1 MHPAFEGVFYFLKKG
16 MEGSWM
22 KKNVLK
28 GLLVLTG
35 ILLIT
40 ACGKQDSSEQKT
52 EETAKVIRVGTSP
65 GPYSEL
71 FLEAVKPILEKE
83 GYRIKATE
91 FSELLQADVALTEGA
106 IDLNVDQHT
115 AYLNNFNENKQA
127 RLIGLTPIPTVPAG
141 LFPGR
146 KQKLTEVKTGDKI
159 GIPDDASNTARAF
172 NLLQKVGWIKLKAGI
187 DPVKVSAADI
197 VENPK
202 KLELVQMKSAQIPRS
217 LSDLDFAVIPGS
229 IVYSAELDAKDSL
242 LLEDVLKEYELVA
255 VVDEKNKT
263 SAWAEAVVAAYRS
276 PAFKKYMRKHNQENY
291 WFIPKELQEE

>member
-1 MHPAFEGVFYFLKKG
+1 
-16 MEGSWM
+16 M
-22 KKNVLK
+22 KKKILR
-28 GLLVLTG
+28 GLLVLAG
-35 ILLIT
+35 VLLIA
-40 ACGKQDSSEQKT
+40 ACGKQDSSGQGAEKA
-52 EETAKVIRVGTSP
+52 AKVIRVGTSP

-83 GYRIKATE
+83 GYQIKETE

-127 RLIGLTPIPTVPAG
+127 KLTGITPVPTVPAG

-146 KQKLTEVKTGDKI
+146 KQKLTEVKKGDKI

-172 NLLQKVGWIKLKAGI
+172 NLLQKAGWIKLKEGI
-187 DPVKVSAADI
+187 DPIKASAADI
-197 VENPK
+197 VENSK
-202 KLELVQMKSAQIPRS
+202 ELELVQMKSAQIPRS

-229 IVYSAELDAKDSL
+229 IVYSAELNPKDSL
-242 LLEDVLKEYELVA
+242 LLEDVLKEYELIA

-263 SAWAEAVVAAYRS
+263 SDWAEAVVKAYRS
-276 PAFKKYMRKHNQENY
+276 PAFKEYMSEHNQDNY
-291 WFIPKELQEE
+291 WFVPKELQEE